1 MFISFEGLDFS
12 GKSTQ
17 VELLKKYFE
26 SRGED
31 VLLIREP
38 GGTSISEKIREIL
51 LDKKNSRM
59 HIETELLLFSASRA
73 QLVNEV
79 ILPALNEGKIVIS
92 DRFHDSSIAYQSYG
106 RGISLE
112 FVMNLQNYIIRNV
125 VPALTFFI
133 DVDIKEMFNR
143 KNGILP
149 IDLDRIELSD
159 EQFYNKVRNG
169 YLEIAKK
176 EERFILIN
184 GTDSIEAIHNFIL
197 NKVLNYETTI

>member
-17 VELLKKYFE
+17 VELLKEYFE
-26 SRGED
+26 NKGED

-38 GGTSISEKIREIL
+38 GGTSISEKIRDIL
-51 LDKKNSRM
+51 LDKKNSQM
-59 HIETELLLFSASRA
+59 HIETELLLFTASRA

-79 ILPALNEGKIVIS
+79 IIPALDEGKIVIS

-106 RGISLE
+106 RGISLD
-112 FVMNLQNYIIRNV
+112 FVLDLQNYIIRNV

-133 DVDIKEMFNR
+133 DIDIIEMFNR
-143 KNGILP
+143 KNSILLF
-149 IDLDRIELSD
+149 DLDRIELSD
-159 EQFYNKVRNG
+159 EIFYNKVRSG

-184 GTDSIEAIHNFIL
+184 GTDSIEDIHNFIL
-197 NKVLNYETTI
+197 KKVLSYETTI

>member
-17 VELLKKYFE
+17 VELLKKYFV
-26 SRGED
+26 SKGED

-38 GGTSISEKIREIL
+38 GGTSISEKIRDIL
-51 LDKKNSRM
+51 LDKKNSQM
-59 HIETELLLFSASRA
+59 NIETELLLFTASRA

-79 ILPALNEGKIVIS
+79 IIPALNEGKIVIS

-106 RGISLE
+106 RGISLD

-133 DVDIKEMFNR
+133 DVNIKEMFNR

-149 IDLDRIELSD
+149 FDLDRIELSD
-159 EQFYNKVRNG
+159 ELFYNKVRNG
-169 YLEIAKK
+169 YLEIAKR

-184 GTDSIEAIHNFIL
+184 GTDSIEDIHNFIL
-197 NKVLNYETTI
+197 KKVLNYETTI

>member
-17 VELLKKYFE
+17 VDLLKNYFE
-26 SRGED
+26 SNGKD

-38 GGTSISEKIREIL
+38 GGTSISEKIRDIL
-51 LDKKNSRM
+51 LDKKNSQM
-59 HIETELLLFSASRA
+59 HIETELLLFTASRA

-79 ILPALNEGKIVIS
+79 IIPALNEGKIVIS

-112 FVMNLQNYIIRNV
+112 FVKNLQNYIIRNV

-149 IDLDRIELSD
+149 FDLDRIELSD

-184 GTDSIEAIHNFIL
+184 GTDSIEDIHNFIL
-197 NKVLNYETTI
+197 KKVMNYETTI

>member
-17 VELLKKYFE
+17 VDLLKNYFE
-26 SRGED
+26 SNGKD

-38 GGTSISEKIREIL
+38 GGTSISEKIRDIL
-51 LDKKNSRM
+51 LDKKNSQM
-59 HIETELLLFSASRA
+59 HIETELLLFTASRA

-79 ILPALNEGKIVIS
+79 IIPALNEGKIVIS

-112 FVMNLQNYIIRNV
+112 FVKNLQNYIIRNV
-125 VPALTFFI
+125 VPVLTFFI

-149 IDLDRIELSD
+149 FDLDRIELSD

-169 YLEIAKK
+169 YLEIAKQ

-184 GTDSIEAIHNFIL
+184 GTDSIEDIHNFIL
-197 NKVLNYETTI
+197 KKVLNYETTI

>member
-1 MFISFEGLDFS
+1 M
-12 GKSTQ
+12 K
-17 VELLKKYFE
+17 V
-26 SRGED
+26 
-31 VLLIREP
+31 
-38 GGTSISEKIREIL
+38 
-51 LDKKNSRM
+51 
-59 HIETELLLFSASRA
+59 
-73 QLVNEV
+73 
-79 ILPALNEGKIVIS
+79 IVIS